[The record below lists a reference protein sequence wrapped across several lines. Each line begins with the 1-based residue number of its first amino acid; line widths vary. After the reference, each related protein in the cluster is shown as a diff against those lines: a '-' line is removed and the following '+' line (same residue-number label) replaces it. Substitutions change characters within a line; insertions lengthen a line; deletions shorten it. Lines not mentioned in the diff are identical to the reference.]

1 MVKEYD
7 TNSGIIA
14 WFTRNTVAA
23 NLLMMTIFIAGIIGI
38 VKLRQQV
45 FPDFVTNL
53 ISVRVAYPGAAPQEV
68 EEGIIIKIE
77 ENIKDIN
84 GIEKLTSSARE
95 GSGTIS
101 IEVKQ
106 GYEVTDVMDEIKV
119 QVDTVIP
126 QLPDSAERP
135 VVYERKFLRDV
146 MWVSVYGDADERT
159 LKELATEIKD
169 ELVAKDDISTVEVNG
184 VRPYEVGIQV
194 TDHKLREYGLT
205 LEQVANAIRRSSLD
219 LPSGTIKTQGGDI
232 LVRTKEQA
240 YKGYDFAQI
249 PLLTRTDGSR
259 LYLSDV
265 ASIDDGFAEY
275 QFVSRFDGKN
285 AVNLRVKSSLES
297 DDLASSTAVYKYLD
311 EKSPNLPSSVSVD
324 AWGDG
329 TYYLKG
335 RLELMQNN
343 MLAGLAL
350 VFIVLALFLRFKLA
364 MWVAIGIPICFA
376 GAFAL
381 MLLYPG
387 FAMTINMIT
396 LFAFI
401 LVLGIVVDDA
411 IIIAESSW
419 ASIEEKGHTTEA
431 VIEGARRVALPAT
444 FGVLTTIAAFYPML
458 NVSGPFS
465 NAMASIGLV
474 VMFCLIFSLIESKL
488 ILPAH
493 LAHMK
498 LNQPEDTKNPALRK
512 VKVFFANIRRKVAD
526 LMKRFINN
534 VYRPKLK
541 SLIEVRGLVVLTF
554 VCLFLISTAGFI
566 GAGWVKAELFPNI
579 PNDGTFVEIKMA
591 EGSTAEKTIQAVEF
605 VESKLN
611 ELDKEITEEYGK
623 PIKAHAV
630 SWTNNN
636 TAAYMWVELQKSE
649 NLPINQF
656 KINDLWRDKIGQIP
670 GVKEVSFGGGGG
682 PGGGGVGYRLIGD
695 NMEELR
701 LVSEEI
707 KDKLASYE
715 GVYDISDSLSGGKEE
730 IIIKLKPE
738 ATNLGLTVSDL
749 SRQVRNAFYGAEAQR
764 FQRDNEEIR
773 VFVRYPLSE
782 RRSIGNLENMPV
794 RTSTGDYVTFSDVA
808 DFDISEGFS
817 AISRIDGVRANR
829 LSADVSPEA
838 PISSNDIDSA
848 IKKDFLPELLSKYP
862 SVELVPGGPSK
873 NQQTLVGELVGGFL
887 IGMALIFVLL
897 AIPLKSYI
905 KPFVVMSAIPFGM
918 IGAMVGHLIMGISL
932 SMFSFFGIIAL
943 SGVVV
948 NDSLL
953 MVDFINRGRA
963 EGLSRKEAAINAG
976 TRRFRAIILTSLTTF
991 FGLLPITLETSLQAQ
1006 MVIPMAVSLGFGI
1019 VFATLITLVWI
1030 PCLYIMMGNAKDWF
1044 MKRDPKSL
1052 AKQAALENA

>member
-1 MVKEYD
+1 MVKQYD

-14 WFTRNTVAA
+14 WFTRNSVAA
-23 NLLMMTIFIAGIIGI
+23 NLLMMTIFIAGVISYFA
-38 VKLRQQV
+38 LRQQV
-45 FPDFVTNL
+45 FPDLVTNSV
-53 ISVRVAYPGAAPQEV
+53 SVRVAYPGAAPQEV
-68 EEGIIIKIE
+68 EEGIVTKIE
-77 ENIKDIN
+77 ENIKEIE
-84 GIEKLTSSARE
+84 GIEAIRSFARE
-95 GSGTIS
+95 GSANIS
-101 IEVKQ
+101 IEIKQ
-106 GYEVTDVMDEIKV
+106 GYQVTEVMDEIKV
-119 QVDTVIP
+119 QVDTVVP

-135 VVYERKFLRDV
+135 VVYERKFQRDV
-146 MWVSVYGDADERT
+146 MWVSVYGDAGERT
-159 LKELATEIKD
+159 LKEIATEIKD
-169 ELVAKDDISTVEVNG
+169 ELVAEEAVSTVEVNG

-205 LEQVANAIRRSSLD
+205 LEQVSQAIRRSSLD
-219 LPSGTIKTQGGDI
+219 LPSGTIKTEGGDI

-240 YKGYDFAQI
+240 YNGYDFAQI
-249 PLLTRTDGSR
+249 PLLTRTDGTR
-259 LYLSDV
+259 LLLSDV

-275 QFVSRFDGKN
+275 QFISRFDGKD

-297 DDLASSTAVYKYLD
+297 DDLAASSAVYDYLD
-311 EKSPNLPSSVSVD
+311 RKRPALPDSISID

-335 RLELMQNN
+335 RLELMRNN
-343 MLAGLAL
+343 LLAGLAL
-350 VFIVLALFLRFKLA
+350 VFVVLALFLRFRLA
-364 MWVAIGIPICFA
+364 FWVALGIPICFT
-376 GAFAL
+376 GAAL
-381 MLLYPG
+381 FMYLYPG
-387 FAMTINMIT
+387 FPMTINMIT
-396 LFAFI
+396 IFGFI

-419 ASIEEKGHTTEA
+419 ASIEEKGHSKDS

-444 FGVLTTIAAFYPML
+444 FGVLTTIAAFYPMM
-458 NVSGPFS
+458 NVSGAFS

-474 VMFCLIFSLIESKL
+474 VMFCLIFSLVESKL

-498 LNQPEDTKNPALRK
+498 LRKPEDTKHPALRK
-512 VKVFFANIRRKVAD
+512 VKVFFANIRRTVAKK
-526 LMKRFINN
+526 LKQFIEN
-534 VYRPKLK
+534 VYRPSLDKL
-541 SLIEVRGLVVLTF
+541 IGIRGLVITGF
-554 VCLFLISTAGFI
+554 ICLFFISTAGFI
-566 GAGWVKAELFPNI
+566 GGGWVKAELFPSI
-579 PNDGTFVEIKMA
+579 PNDGTFVEIQMA
-591 EGSTAEKTIQAVEF
+591 EGSTAEKTINAVEF
-605 VESKLN
+605 VESKLI

-623 PIKAHAV
+623 PIKAHSI

-636 TAAYMWVELQKSE
+636 TAAFMWVEFHKSE

-656 KINDLWRDKIGQIP
+656 KINDLWRDKIGQLA

-682 PGGGGVGYRLIGD
+682 PGGGGVGFRLIGD
-695 NMEELR
+695 NMNELK

-707 KDKLASYE
+707 KSKLSTYE

-738 ATNLGLTVSDL
+738 ATNLGLTISDL

-773 VFVRYPLSE
+773 VFVRYPLEE

-794 RTSTGDYVTFSDVA
+794 RTNTGDYVNFSDIA
-808 DFDISEGFS
+808 DFKIAEGFS
-817 AISRIDGVRANR
+817 TISRIDGVRANR

-838 PISSNDIDSA
+838 PISSGEIDAA
-848 IKKDFLPELLSKYP
+848 IKAKFLPNLLAKYP

-873 NQQTLVGELVGGFL
+873 NEQTLKNELFGGFL
-887 IGMALIFVLL
+887 IGMALIFILL

-905 KPFVVMSAIPFGM
+905 KPLVVMSAIPFGM
-918 IGAMVGHLIMGISL
+918 IGAMVGHLLMGISL
-932 SMFSFFGIIAL
+932 SMFSLFGIIAL

-963 EGLSRKEAAINAG
+963 EGMSRKEAAINAG
-976 TRRFRAIILTSLTTF
+976 TRRFRAIVLTSLTTF

-1006 MVIPMAVSLGFGI
+1006 LVIPMAVSLGFGI

-1044 MKRDPKSL
+1044 LKRDPKSL

>member
-1 MVKEYD
+1 MVKQYD
-7 TNSGIIA
+7 THSGIIA
-14 WFTRNTVAA
+14 WFTRNSVAA
-23 NLLMMTIFIAGIIGI
+23 NLLMGAIFIAGFIGI
-38 VKLRQQV
+38 LNLRQQV
-45 FPDFVTNL
+45 FPDLITNS

-68 EEGIIIKIE
+68 EEGIVTKIE
-77 ENIKDIN
+77 ENIKEID
-84 GIEKLTSSARE
+84 GIEKITSFARE
-95 GSGTIS
+95 GSANITIE
-101 IEVKQ
+101 IKQ
-106 GYEVTDVMDEIKV
+106 GYAVTDVMDEVKV
-119 QVDTVIP
+119 QVDTVVP

-135 VVYERKFLRDV
+135 VVYERKFQRDV

-159 LKELATEIKD
+159 LKEIATEIKD
-169 ELVAKDDISTVEVNG
+169 ELVAKEDISTVEVNG

-194 TDHKLREYGLT
+194 TDQKLREYGLT
-205 LEQVANAIRRSSLD
+205 INQVAQAIRLSSLD
-219 LPSGTIKTQGGDI
+219 LPSGTIKTEGGDI

-240 YKGYDFAQI
+240 YNGFDFAQI
-249 PLLTRTDGSR
+249 PLITRTDGTR
-259 LYLSDV
+259 LLVSDV

-275 QFVSRFDGKN
+275 QFISRFDGKD

-297 DDLASSTAVYKYLD
+297 DDLATSAAVYDYLD
-311 EKSPNLPSSVSVD
+311 KKRPNLPDSIAID

-335 RLELMQNN
+335 RLELMQGN
-343 MLAGLAL
+343 MIAGLAL

-364 MWVAIGIPICFA
+364 FWVAIGIPICFA
-376 GAFAL
+376 GAFTL

-387 FAMTINMIT
+387 FPMTINMIS

-419 ASIEEKGHTTEA
+419 ASIEEKGHSKDS

-444 FGVLTTIAAFYPML
+444 FGVLTTIAAFYPMM
-458 NVSGPFS
+458 NVSGAFS

-498 LNQPEDTKNPALRK
+498 LTKPEETKNDTLRK
-512 VKVFFANIRRKVAD
+512 GKLFFTGIRRKVASS
-526 LMKRFINN
+526 LKRFIEN
-534 VYRPKLK
+534 VYKPKLE
-541 SLIEVRGLVVLTF
+541 SLIKVRGLVILSF
-554 VCLFLISTAGFI
+554 VCLFCISTFGFI
-566 GAGWVKAELFPNI
+566 GGGWVKAELFPSI
-579 PNDGTFVEIKMA
+579 PNDGTFVEIQMA
-591 EGSTAEKTIQAVEF
+591 EGSTAEKTIEAVEF
-605 VESKLN
+605 VESKLI
-611 ELDKEITEEYGK
+611 ELDAEVQEEYGK
-623 PIKAHAV
+623 PIKAHSI

-636 TAAYMWVELQKSE
+636 TAAFMWVEFHKSE

-656 KINDLWRDKIGQIP
+656 KINDLWRDKIGQVA

-682 PGGGGVGYRLIGD
+682 PGGGGVGYRLIGE
-695 NMEELR
+695 NMDELK
-701 LVSEEI
+701 LVSDEI
-707 KDKLASYE
+707 KNKLATYE

-730 IIIKLKPE
+730 IIIELKPE

-749 SRQVRNAFYGAEAQR
+749 SRQVRNAFFGAEAQR

-773 VFVRYPLSE
+773 VYVRYPLSE
-782 RRSIGNLENMPV
+782 RSSIGNLESMPV
-794 RTSTGDYVTFSDVA
+794 RTNDGDYVTFSDVA
-808 DFDISEGFS
+808 NFEISEGFS
-817 AISRIDGVRANR
+817 TISRIDGVRANR

-838 PISSNDIDSA
+838 PISSNEIDAA
-848 IKKDFLPELLSKYP
+848 IKAEFLPSLLAQYP
-862 SVELVPGGPSK
+862 SVKLVPGGPSK
-873 NQQTLVGELVGGFL
+873 NQQTLVNELVSGFL
-887 IGMALIFVLL
+887 IGMALIFILL

-905 KPFVVMSAIPFGM
+905 KPLVVMSAIPFGM
-918 IGAMVGHLIMGISL
+918 IGAMVGHLLMGISL
-932 SMFSFFGIIAL
+932 SMFSLFGIIAL

-963 EGLSRKEAAINAG
+963 EGMSRKEAAINAG
-976 TRRFRAIILTSLTTF
+976 TRRFRAIVLTSLTTF

-1006 MVIPMAVSLGFGI
+1006 LVIPMAVSLGFGI

-1044 MKRDPKSL
+1044 LKRDPKSL
-1052 AKQAALENA
+1052 ARQAALENA